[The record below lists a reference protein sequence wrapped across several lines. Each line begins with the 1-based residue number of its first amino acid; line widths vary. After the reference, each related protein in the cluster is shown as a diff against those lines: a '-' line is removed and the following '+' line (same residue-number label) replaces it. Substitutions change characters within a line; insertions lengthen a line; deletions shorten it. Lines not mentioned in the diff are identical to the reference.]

1 MTTHKI
7 LYYTWAENTFQDC
20 TKAMLSLGFT
30 VDVISGKIKNY
41 DIDEIFMEQLKKYCT
56 AQPYDCIFTFN
67 YFPVISRVAADCRIR
82 YISWIYDSPHFTL
95 DSVTLSNDCN
105 IVFLFDYLL
114 YEKYRKKGICTV
126 YHMPLAY
133 HKPRLEKF
141 VQSMSLQYEHDITF
155 LGTLY
160 DDAYDFFNQINY
172 LPPYLDG
179 YIHAVMDAQQMIYG
193 LDLCDSLFGHEKCQ
207 EMSKYV
213 KVDLG
218 DQFIDY
224 QDDLFRNMIRKRITV
239 MERRKVLDLI
249 GQTYQVDLYAPK
261 EPAGLPVNYKGYAGY
276 IYQMPKIFYTSK
288 INLNITLRSILSGIP
303 LRVIDILGSHGF
315 LLTNYQMKFTQYF
328 KNGEDIVWYES
339 NEDMMDK
346 ISFYLSHDSERERI
360 AHNGNLKAQKYFTY
374 ERLLTEIFDIA
385 FR

>member
-7 LYYTWAENTFQDC
+7 LYYTWAEYTFQDC

-82 YISWIYDSPHFTL
+82 YISWIFDSPHVTL

-105 IVFLFDYLL
+105 TVFLFDYLL
-114 YEKYRKKGICTV
+114 YEKYRKKGIRTV

-141 VQSMSLQYEHDITF
+141 VQSLQLQYEHDITF

-193 LDLCDSLFGHEKCQ
+193 LDLCDSLFGHEKCR
-207 EMSKYV
+207 EMAKYV

-224 QDDLFRNMIRKRITV
+224 HDDLFRNMIRKKITV
-239 MERRKVLDLI
+239 MERRKVLDMI

-261 EPAGLPVNYKGYAGY
+261 EPVSLPVNYKGYAGY

-315 LLTNYQMKFTQYF
+315 LLTNYQMEFTQYF
-328 KNGEDIVWYES
+328 QNGEDIVWYES

-374 ERLLTEIFDIA
+374 ERLLPEIFDIA

>member
-7 LYYTWAENTFQDC
+7 LYYTWAEYTFQDC

-82 YISWIYDSPHFTL
+82 YISWIFDSPHVTL

-105 IVFLFDYLL
+105 TVFLFDYLL
-114 YEKYRKKGICTV
+114 YEKYRKKGIRTV

-141 VQSMSLQYEHDITF
+141 VQSMQLQYEHDITF

-193 LDLCDSLFGHEKCQ
+193 LDLCDSLFGYEKCR
-207 EMSKYV
+207 EMAKYV

-224 QDDLFRNMIRKRITV
+224 HDDLFRNMIRKKITV
-239 MERRKVLDLI
+239 MERRKVLDMI

-261 EPAGLPVNYKGYAGY
+261 EPVSLPVNYKGYAGY

-315 LLTNYQMKFTQYF
+315 LLTNYQMEFTQYF
-328 KNGEDIVWYES
+328 QNGEDIVWYES

-374 ERLLTEIFDIA
+374 ERLLPEIFDIA

>member
-7 LYYTWAENTFQDC
+7 LYYTWAEYTFQDC

-82 YISWIYDSPHFTL
+82 YISWIFDSPHVTL

-105 IVFLFDYLL
+105 TVFLFDYLL
-114 YEKYRKKGICTV
+114 YEKYRKKGIRTV

-141 VQSMSLQYEHDITF
+141 VQSLQLQYEHDITF

-193 LDLCDSLFGHEKCQ
+193 LDLCDSLFGHEKCR
-207 EMSKYV
+207 EMAKYV

-224 QDDLFRNMIRKRITV
+224 HDDLFRNMIRKKITV

-261 EPAGLPVNYKGYAGY
+261 EPVSLPVNYKGYAGY

-315 LLTNYQMKFTQYF
+315 LLTNYQMEFTQYF
-328 KNGEDIVWYES
+328 QNGEDIVWYES

-374 ERLLTEIFDIA
+374 ERLLPEIFDIA